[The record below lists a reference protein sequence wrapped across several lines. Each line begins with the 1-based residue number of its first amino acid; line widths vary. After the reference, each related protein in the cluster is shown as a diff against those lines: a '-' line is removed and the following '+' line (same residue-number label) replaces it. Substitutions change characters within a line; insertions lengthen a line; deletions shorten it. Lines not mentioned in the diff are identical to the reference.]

1 MKKAVALT
9 LAAAL
14 FLGVFLFLPRASFA
28 DADDCYD
35 YWERCRARAFEA
47 DVGWVKTTLML
58 TMCDI
63 ALGRCVFLQM

>member
-9 LAAAL
+9 LAAAF

-28 DADDCYD
+28 DADSCYD
-35 YWERCRARAFEA
+35 YWERCRIRAFAA
-47 DVGWVKTTLML
+47 DVGWIKTTLML

-63 ALGRCVFLQM
+63 GLGRCLYLQL